1 MNKVILLALFVP
13 VMAQGQIIEDFESGF
28 SENWVQGR
36 AGHWMI
42 DTTESINGS
51 FSLHHVFDNDL
62 SGSDCIGIPLANLH
76 PDEGSIRWSFLI
88 RHGYD
93 PSGSNNWAVYL
104 MSDTDPATFS
114 DGAAL
119 NGFAVGVNL
128 KGYDDTLKIWKIKG
142 SSASVVATCPLNWQ
156 NDIGAE
162 DACMLCIERT
172 IIGEWSIAVYDSV
185 GILKW
190 IAEATDTELFNAS
203 WLLLNY
209 RYSSTRDRLLWF
221 DDLKVQGVFYEDTIP
236 PEITCCKV
244 TGMKSLEITFN
255 EELNDDILL
264 AENIIPEDTG
274 NQITVIDRIAGAI
287 YRLQFSARF
296 NNKVLNSL
304 IINNLCDKSGN
315 CTNNIRVDFTPVW
328 AEAGDVLFS
337 EIMAD
342 PLPSVGLPEREYL
355 EITNRTQ
362 YTYDLEDWIYGNEDQ
377 TVQLPACVIEPG
389 EFFILCSVSDTLL
402 FQEYGKTIGLR
413 PFPVLTDY
421 GKMIVLSDSLGN
433 LIHGI
438 EYSSDWYG
446 DILKE
451 SGGWS
456 LEIIDT
462 DFPFYTEGNWEDSSS
477 PKGGTPGCENSASR
491 TNPDDSFSGLLNVFP
506 EDSTSVDIWLSE
518 TVIGLDDNIHKITID
533 IDPVT
538 SISPLDPLYR
548 RFRIKTTDPLVPEQV
563 YILHLSPDIVDFSGN
578 PIIDDSYSFGMPVRT
593 ESGDIVFNELLFDP
607 CPDDPDYIELYNI
620 SNRIFDV
627 SRLYLVS
634 INESGDTSAI
644 RPVSD
649 QKRCFIPGTFYTVTT
664 DRGRVLNRYFT
675 SDGKYIF
682 NISSLP
688 SMPDNRGHLLL
699 LNRELDI
706 IDEVRYSD
714 EMHYSLLADNEGISL
729 EKIRPQ
735 SASGDRMNWHSAA
748 ESAGWGTPGKENSV
762 FSRMLETDDRVI
774 LSSGRI
780 TPDNDGYEDL
790 LVIDLNLEGFGNV
803 VTVTIFDETGNYV
816 QRIAENLF
824 AGNRATIIWDGTA
837 EDGNIVNTGIYILL
851 IELYNDQGKTKS
863 WKKVCTVIRN

>member
-13 VMAQGQIIEDFESGF
+13 VMAQGQINEDFESGTI
-28 SENWVQGR
+28 ENWIESET
-36 AGHWMI
+36 GHWMA
-42 DTTESINGS
+42 DSTESLNGC
-51 FSLHHVFDNDL
+51 FSLHHVFDNAL
-62 SGSDCIGIPLANLH
+62 SGSDCIGIPLTNLH
-76 PDEGSIRWSFLI
+76 PDEGSTRWNFLI

-93 PSGSNNWAVYL
+93 PSASNNWAVYL
-104 MSDTDPATFS
+104 MSDTDPVSFS
-114 DGAAL
+114 GGVAL

-128 KGYDDTLKIWKIKG
+128 TGYDDTLKIWKIKG
-142 SSASVVATCPLNWQ
+142 NSASVVATCPLNWQ
-156 NDIGAE
+156 NDIGVE
-162 DACMLCIERT
+162 DVCKLCIERT
-172 IIGEWSIAVYDSV
+172 IIGEWSIAVYDP
-185 GILKW
+185 GDILKC
-190 IAEATDTELFNAS
+190 IAESVDPELFNAS

-221 DDLKVQGVFYEDTIP
+221 DDLVVQGIFYEDTKP
-236 PEITCCKV
+236 PEITGCRI

-264 AENIIPEDTG
+264 PANFILEDAG
-274 NQITVIDRIAGAI
+274 NQAIAVAREAGAI
-287 YRLQFSARF
+287 YSLKFAGRF
-296 NNKVLNSL
+296 RNKVSNNL
-304 IINNLCDKSGN
+304 IISNLCDKQSN
-315 CTNNIRVDFTPVW
+315 CTKDVRIDFTPVW

-342 PLPSVGLPEREYL
+342 PLPSVGLPGREYL

-362 YTYDLEDWIYGNEDQ
+362 YTYNLKDWIYRNEDQ
-377 TVQLPACVIEPG
+377 TVRLPSHIIKPDEYL
-389 EFFILCSVSDTLL
+389 ILCSVSDTLL
-402 FQEYGKTIGLR
+402 FSGYGKTIGLR
-413 PFPVLTDY
+413 PFPALTNT
-421 GKMIVLSDSLGN
+421 GNMLVLSDSMGN
-433 LIHGI
+433 MIHGL
-438 EYSSDWYG
+438 EYLSGWYG
-446 DILKE
+446 NKLKE
-451 SGGWS
+451 GGGWS

-462 DFPFYTEGNWEDSSS
+462 DFPFFTEGNWEASSS
-477 PKGGTPGCENSASR
+477 TKGGTPGYENSVSR
-491 TNPDDSFSGLLNVFP
+491 TNPDDSFSGILNVFP
-506 EDSTSVDIWLSE
+506 EDSTSVNIWLSE
-518 TVIGLDDNIHKITID
+518 TVIGLNCNIEEISLGNG
-533 IDPVT
+533 PVT
-538 SISPLDPLYR
+538 SVSPVDPLYCQ
-548 RFRIKTTDPLVPEQV
+548 FRIKTTEPLIPKQV
-563 YILHLSPDIVDFSGN
+563 YILHLSPGIVDFSGN
-578 PIIDDSYSFGMPVRT
+578 PIIDNSYGFGIPVQAKA
-593 ESGDIVFNELLFDP
+593 GDIVFNELLFNP

-620 SNRIFDV
+620 SNKTIDV

-634 INESGDTSAI
+634 INESGDTSGI
-644 RPVSD
+644 KSVSD
-649 QKRCFIPGTFYTVTT
+649 VQRCFMPGTFYTVTT
-664 DRGRVLNRYFT
+664 DRNRIINRYFI
-675 SDGKYIF
+675 SDGKCIF
-682 NISSLP
+682 NVSSLT
-688 SMPDNRGHLLL
+688 SMPDERGHLLL
-699 LNRELDI
+699 LNRELDLL
-706 IDEVRYSD
+706 DEVRYSD

-790 LVIDLNLEGFGNV
+790 LVIDLNLEGFGNI